1 MSRLR
6 VGLTGGIAAGK
17 SIVARQL
24 ADLGAVII
32 DSDQLA
38 RKVVE
43 PGTAG
48 LAAIR
53 RRFGDGVLLPDGV
66 LDRAKMAQIVFADPK
81 ARADLNAIVHP
92 LVRAEATR
100 LATLAPSDAV
110 VVQVIPLLVETGQ
123 QDNFDRIVVV
133 DLPEQTQLDRLMR
146 RDHLTEEQ
154 ARARIAAQAS
164 RAQRLAIADDVIDN
178 SGTPVQTAR
187 QVRELWDCWMAGMS

>member
-38 RKVVE
+38 REVVE

-53 RRFGDGVLLPDGV
+53 RRFGDDILLPDGG

-133 DLPEQTQLDRLMR
+133 DLPEQTQLDRLMQ

-178 SGTPVQTAR
+178 SGTPVQPAR

>member
-32 DSDQLA
+32 DSDRLA
-38 RKVVE
+38 REVVE

-53 RRFGDGVLLPDGV
+53 RRFGDDILLPDGR
-66 LDRAKMAQIVFADPK
+66 LDRAKLAQIVFTDAQ

-92 LVRAEATR
+92 LVRAEAIR
-100 LATLAPSDAV
+100 LAALAPPDAV

-123 QDNFDRIVVV
+123 QDVFDRVVVV
-133 DLPEQTQLDRLMR
+133 DLPEQAQLDRLMQ
-146 RDHLTEEQ
+146 RDRLTRPQ
-154 ARARIAAQAS
+154 AQARIAAQAS
-164 RAQRLAIADDVIDN
+164 RAERLAIADDVIDN
-178 SGTPVQTAR
+178 SGSPEQTAR
-187 QVRELWDCWMAGMS
+187 QVRELWARWTAGTS

>member
-38 RKVVE
+38 REVVE

-53 RRFGDGVLLPDGV
+53 RRFGDDILLPDGG

-133 DLPEQTQLDRLMR
+133 DLPEQTQLDRLMQ

-164 RAQRLAIADDVIDN
+164 RAERLAIADDVIDN
-178 SGTPVQTAR
+178 SGTPVQTAH
-187 QVRELWDCWMAGMS
+187 QARELWDCWMAGMS